1 MPDYPYIRELRAP
14 VTPAQLRPLDPRC
27 RVVQFDRPLSDDDFQ
42 RVAHFLRTYPDVA
55 LRIYGH
61 DNCPCDL
68 EFLRYFPF
76 LRRLDVDVYD
86 VQRIDGLAYL
96 SADLCHFGF
105 GQTRKTFSLDML
117 ERFPALHS
125 LYLDGHTK
133 HIEIIGQLTALADL
147 TLRSITLPNL
157 AILLPLQQLA
167 SLDLK
172 LGGTRDLT
180 LLPNI
185 GQLRYLELWM
195 IRGLADLQ
203 AIAEMTHLQYLFLQA
218 LKPVTHLP
226 SLAALHQLRRVH
238 LETMKGLLDLTP
250 VADAPAL
257 EELLVLDL
265 PQLQPDAF
273 RPFIGHPR
281 LKHVTAGL
289 GSMRKNARVAQ
300 LLGLPPVE
308 GGKEDFAFV
317 A

>member
-14 VTPAQLRPLDPRC
+14 VTSVQLRPLDPRC

-42 RVAHFLRTYPDVA
+42 RVAHFMRMYPHVA

-61 DNCPCDL
+61 YDRPCDL

-86 VQRIDGLAYL
+86 LQSIDGLAYL
-96 SADLCHFGF
+96 SADLRHFGF
-105 GQTRKTFSLDML
+105 GQTKKTFSLDIL
-117 ERFPALHS
+117 GRFTALHS
-125 LYLDGHTK
+125 LYLEGHTK
-133 HIEIIGQLTALADL
+133 HIEVIGQLTRLTDL

-157 AILLPLQQLA
+157 AILLPLRQLL

-172 LGGTRDLT
+172 LGGTTDLS

-185 GQLRYLELWM
+185 GQLRYLELWL

-203 AIAEMTHLQYLFLQA
+203 AIADIATLQYLFLQA
-218 LKPVTHLP
+218 LKHVTQLP
-226 SLAALHQLRRVH
+226 SLAALHRLRRVH
-238 LETMKGLLDLTP
+238 LETMKGLTDLTP
-250 VADAPAL
+250 VADAPSL
-257 EELLVLDL
+257 KELLVLDL

-281 LKHVTAGL
+281 LKRVTAGL
-289 GSMRKNARVAQ
+289 GSMRKNASVAQ

-308 GGKEDFAFV
+308 DGKEDFAFV